1 MLCWICFF
9 IISWFI
15 FSQRLFGIT
24 HDIFFLYFLPSV
36 LDTDEE
42 LMEWKTKFDDRVAV
56 LESNISK
63 LEREMSDTETK
74 ISSRKQF
81 MTNYIWEISKLQTEA
96 NVILLASCCFSL
108 GFC

>member
-1 MLCWICFF
+1 
-9 IISWFI
+9 
-15 FSQRLFGIT
+15 
-24 HDIFFLYFLPSV
+24 
-36 LDTDEE
+36 
-42 LMEWKTKFDDRVAV
+42 MEWKTKFDDRVAV

-108 GFC
+108 GFCWLVFSGSYLLFSSFALGSYVLEEWQRHKNSKVFWKA